1 MELIIQTEDFHVKVD
16 TEAKFKKGDILCGYV
31 KEYPNFQDKD
41 APPRIPAYWFLSE
54 VESDRIGRFYNVVDK
69 FYKVVKIY

>member
-31 KEYPNFQDKD
+31 QEFPNFQDKN
-41 APPRIPAYWFLSE
+41 APPHIPAHWHLSK
-54 VESDRIGRFYNVVDK
+54 VESDRIGRFYNLVNK
-69 FYKVVKIY
+69 HYKVIKIY